1 MVRLEPFE
9 TGMTSSST
17 TRQIE
22 VFRPGTFVPM
32 SGAPV
37 TMTAEDLKAIAAAY
51 DADGSPTPCVVG
63 HPKTEDAA
71 YAWAKSFSFDE
82 ASQRL
87 VAEVDQIEPAFGEA
101 VKKGSYKRISL
112 SLFSPTAPNNPKPG
126 AWYPKHIGF
135 LGAAAPA
142 VSGLRPVSFAEDQTG
157 VVEVEFGDPAFKDV
171 ASLFR
176 SMREFLIE
184 KFGIE
189 VADKAAPSWSINWI
203 DDAGDREQL
212 GLPAFSEPKPSR
224 EMTMT
229 DAEKAA
235 AAERERNL
243 AEREAEL
250 NRRQAEISHADHA
263 SFAEGLV
270 KDGKLIPASQAR
282 VVALLD
288 SLAAPSA
295 TEVSFSEGTQV
306 VKESPADAVRAI
318 LKAQPKVV
326 NFGEFA
332 ADQGKPGHATA
343 EFAAP
348 DGSAIDAD
356 RLQIHA
362 AAEAYVRKHPG
373 TAYLDAVRAIQAGG

>member
-1 MVRLEPFE
+1 
-9 TGMTSSST
+9 MTVTAST
-17 TRQIE
+17 RRIE

-32 SGAPV
+32 SGVPV

-51 DADGSPTPCVVG
+51 DPAAAPTPCVVG

-71 YAWAKSFSFDE
+71 YAWASGFSYDE
-82 ASQRL
+82 ASERL

-142 VSGLRPVSFAEDQTG
+142 VPGLKPVSFAEDQTG

-171 ASLFR
+171 ASVFR

-203 DDAGDREQL
+203 DDAGERDRG
-212 GLPAFSEPKPSR
+212 GLPAFSEPALKP
-224 EMTMT
+224 EPTMPT
-229 DAEKAA
+229 PEELAAQQRQRDLDA
-235 AAERERNL
+235 
-243 AEREAEL
+243 REAEL
-250 NRRQAEISHADHA
+250 KKREAELAHADHA

-270 KDGKLIPASQAR
+270 KEGRLIPASQAR

-288 SLAAPSA
+288 TLAEPEA
-295 TEVSFSEGTQV
+295 TEVSFSEGSQT
-306 VKESPADAVRAI
+306 VKESPAAAVRAI
-318 LKAQPKVV
+318 LAAQPVVV

-332 ADQGKPGHATA
+332 GKDKAGQATA
-343 EFAAP
+343 DFASP
-348 DGSAIDAD
+348 DGRAVDAES
-356 RLQIHA
+356 LQLLGKAQAYQKQHPEASFAQAVA
-362 AAEAYVRKHPG
+362 AVSG
-373 TAYLDAVRAIQAGG
+373 